1 MSRKLEA
8 TIKDNAE
15 LREAVLDAAKNNHIW
30 IDSFSLIR
38 PTDET
43 LKNIGTAVIDML
55 RKPENLLPLYLG
67 SSLDGEITELQKL
80 TPVLY
85 LSINAS

>member
-1 MSRKLEA
+1 MSRKLES

-15 LREAVLDAAKNNHIW
+15 LREAVLNAVCKQHIW
-30 IDSFSLIR
+30 IDAFSLVR
-38 PTDET
+38 PTDGLFQE
-43 LKNIGTAVIDML
+43 IGKTVIDML
-55 RKPENLLPLYLG
+55 RRRENLLPNYLG
-67 SSLDGEITELQKL
+67 KDFDGEITELQKL